1 MSTDAELLLA
11 MMRAAEA
18 RLRCAAFDIEEVELT
33 LKAGRVSPAG
43 AVAWLRMNGV
53 ADLVLH
59 EGSAFNLNEVAA

>member
-1 MSTDAELLLA
+1 MTTDATILLA

-18 RLRCAAFDIEEVELT
+18 RLRCAAFDIEEVAAT

-59 EGSAFNLNEVAA
+59 EGSAFRIDEVAA

>member
-11 MMRAAEA
+11 MMRAAAA
-18 RLRCAAFDIEEVELT
+18 RLRCAAFEIEEVAVT

-43 AVAWLRMNGV
+43 AVAWLHMNGV

-59 EGSAFNLNEVAA
+59 ETPAFEIDEVAA